1 MILRV
6 PFSCHS
12 PMSPVWSQPSAS
24 TASRVLSGSLPCNA
38 SIEWTLRYFLD
49 ERRIYILFPQQ
60 TSFNI
65 LHLWMVKIS
74 YNDHKLSPIYIYIYI
89 LCPSTR
95 VLKAG
100 LRPPYI
106 GKALSKTLPSTF
118 DLYLWRYL
126 VSYNDHYGV
135 PTKEHWPGEHIQHQ
149 FCEKR
154 TILPTIRL
162 PLLFHIFPFWWIL
175 QVKIKLKTCCDA
187 TFI

>member
-1 MILRV
+1 MLIITFYLSMILRV

-38 SIEWTLRYFLD
+38 SIEWTLRYFFLD
-49 ERRIYILFPQQ
+49 ERRFYILFPQQ

-65 LHLWMVKIS
+65 WHLWMVKIS
-74 YNDHKLSPIYIYIYI
+74 YNDHNANWVPKKTDIYIYIYI

-126 VSYNDHYGV
+126 VSYNDHNA
-135 PTKEHWPGEHIQHQ
+135 
-149 FCEKR
+149 FS
-154 TILPTIRL
+154 
-162 PLLFHIFPFWWIL
+162 
-175 QVKIKLKTCCDA
+175 KLSPN
-187 TFI
+187 

>member
-38 SIEWTLRYFLD
+38 SIEWTLRYFFLN

-74 YNDHKLSPIYIYIYI
+74 YNDHNANWVPKKTDIYIYIYI
-89 LCPSTR
+89 FCPSTR
-95 VLKAG
+95 VLKALWVSALHTLG
-100 LRPPYI
+100 KHFPKHFLQHSTYI
-106 GKALSKTLPSTF
+106 CEDILCLIMTTMHF
-118 DLYLWRYL
+118 QNW
-126 VSYNDHYGV
+126 V
-135 PTKEHWPGEHIQHQ
+135 PTKEHWPGEHI
-149 FCEKR
+149 
-154 TILPTIRL
+154 
-162 PLLFHIFPFWWIL
+162 
-175 QVKIKLKTCCDA
+175 
-187 TFI
+187 